1 MRLIALLDLLVI
13 QADEGYEFRKILKAF
28 VSGYTLWY
36 LSFIWKILT

>member
-28 VSGYTLWY
+28 VSGYALWY